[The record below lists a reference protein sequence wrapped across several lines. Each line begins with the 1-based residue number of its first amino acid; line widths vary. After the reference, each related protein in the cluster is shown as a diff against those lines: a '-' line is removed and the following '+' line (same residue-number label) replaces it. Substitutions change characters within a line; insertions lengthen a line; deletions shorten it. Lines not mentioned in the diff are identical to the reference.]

1 MAYTWTN
8 KTKTGGVGLTGK
20 IVQKGK
26 DDFPLMYA
34 SDLDWANVEVESGVN
49 LNTTDDLL
57 DYIKGGNGTINGRID
72 ELELSNAGYEIR
84 CDKSVCYV
92 GDTVGQGY
100 QNQKLPVSIYKNGT
114 LLSWTNAY
122 TEGITFDSNN
132 FTKPSGGNDLIHW
145 STSDCYLQGEANKIG
160 TYVFNFKKGD
170 VNIASFML
178 TVLMKPLESYHTTI
192 YISSQTKPTTPT
204 GGSYNFSTKA
214 FTAPSGWYTSITGLT
229 GTIWFSS
236 GTVFSDSNTSPVWS
250 EPCMY
255 ITSETVLKDDE
266 HRVRE
271 VAVYKVA
278 CGPYTYG
285 NTQYQE
291 TVPPKPT
298 TQNLYTFNA
307 DSTLDS
313 FTPPSGWHKEPEAA
327 IAAYKN
333 SLTNSAEDQI
343 KKQNYRIWKTY
354 NSYSI
359 TVTDGVLVTSTYAE
373 SGWSQPVR
381 YLNIDKILEDA
392 RTQSEQIAQTALQNA
407 YNDLDLAEDLETVV
421 DAINAVFAWR
431 IVGDASNNNPLSN
444 ISDKYVELVDDA
456 DTSSAQHQLFTR
468 FSGYRKQNGNYE
480 GTLETMNNTTNL
492 CVSGYQMK
500 ALKFDSIY
508 YDGQEYLNKWVA
520 FIPTTTE
527 IRTQISDLN
536 EDLGELS
543 TAVNAMNPHEIRLQ
557 VSKGFKKDVT
567 WTEVDV
573 TEWKS
578 ARTEIDG
585 HSDDEEYDVNYG
597 DTIRHSQ
604 KLDGQGNWSY
614 MQVPSITDDCISA
627 LPIDPYDIN
636 HLGGFRYGHYYSVH
650 YGSNSA
656 GDPNAGYKY
665 FRCDYPVSTGFLNIL
680 ADKVNLGVADTQG
693 GKATLQLKVK
703 DGNGTA
709 SVVAN
714 QIVLD
719 GETIADAI
727 AAKSLNINN
736 TTYLCKDGDV
746 YFGVPTTQSINPDAS
761 DKTNLNTGNRSSR
774 FNKDGSGQLCGG
786 NISWNNNGVL
796 CVKQANIGE
805 ATANWYIKTLGLSDS
820 IVNNNSQSELYGT
833 PVIYGRDTSTNDE
846 LFITPQYMF
855 SCNSA
860 HETDRNYDY
869 WRIQRDGSA
878 RFAKGN
884 ITFNNDGSAT
894 LGNASG
900 AHVEISSA
908 GAVSLHGVDVNISSA
923 NSTTI
928 ASGIIG
934 SEEATSILLNGTN
947 NTIGITG
954 KLNTQDLSVGNGACF
969 FKGTDNNSAET
980 NHGVSYPAHSIGAG
994 HLANGNI
1001 WWDKD
1006 GNLHAKGLM
1015 TNRCEYVP
1023 GNSNQTV
1030 VLDGNNLHSVTLAP
1044 TVHRMVV
1051 LPTYSDFV
1059 DHGSGWTVNGY
1070 QQDGTTI
1077 NIKAEPYDGCSNWSM
1092 LKEDSWSNPGNYAST
1107 ADLFKHCILICAD
1120 PATLCTGAGDNLP
1133 IHSWKGEDPSLS
1145 KTVTFANSANVY
1157 NNGEW
1162 YTPSGNPSYEKE
1174 FKYPYRDGRFCA
1186 RGSYSRFILLLPGQQ
1201 LTLTSSIQKITVNDT
1216 EKSYLVWNVENAA
1229 DFQCIRTYMIDN
1241 INDTVVN
1248 GADFDKND
1256 TSMQPYISQ
1265 FGIGDGLLSYK
1276 YMSYDCYAKGDS
1288 VRDIERSIFV
1298 QINYANSVYDEDN
1311 DEMRITIPSWQTAIL
1326 QNNSRYD
1333 DDISNTVNWSIPNN

>member
-34 SDLDWANVEVESGVN
+34 NDLDWANVEVESGVN

-57 DYIKGGNGTINGRID
+57 DYIKGGTSAIIGRID

-92 GDTVGQGY
+92 GDIVGQGY

-145 STSDCYLQGEANKIG
+145 STSDCYLSGTANKIG

-214 FTAPSGWYTSITGLT
+214 FTAPSGWSTSITGLT

-236 GTVFSDSNTSPVWS
+236 GTVFSDSNTNPVWS

-327 IAAYKN
+327 IAAYKK
-333 SLTNSAEDQI
+333 SLTDSAEDQI

-480 GTLETMNNTTNL
+480 GTLEMMNNTTNL

-604 KLDGQGNWSY
+604 KLDAQGNWSY

-656 GDPNAGYKY
+656 GDANAGYKY
-665 FRCDYPVSTGFLNIL
+665 FRCDFPVSTGFLNIL

-884 ITFNNDGSAT
+884 IQFYPDGRATIGNSSTSIEMSDTGNVTLRGIGVSISA
-894 LGNASG
+894 ADQ
-900 AHVEISSA
+900 AQI
-908 GAVSLHGVDVNISSA
+908 GVDVK
-923 NSTTI
+923 NS
-928 ASGIIG
+928 
-934 SEEATSILLNGTN
+934 
-947 NTIGITG
+947 ITG
-954 KLNTQDLSVGNGACF
+954 DSTFIGTVATAAGVRVIGDLETEDVSVGNGACF
-969 FKGTDNNSAET
+969 FKGDNTSAST
-980 NHGVSYPAHSIGAG
+980 SHGAQYTVGSAGAG

-1001 WWDKD
+1001 KWTNTGSVSVKGNIEADSMKINAVASYQDESSLGTGKMWFTNYQSAKAISGGVIQNASVTLRDDDPVILFKRLNENED
-1006 GNLHAKGLM
+1006 GYDFFVLNPLLLGNGSTTVTTQALSNLSPSIASSIDGIIYYGIV
-1015 TNRCEYVP
+1015 NRW
-1023 GNSNQTV
+1023 Q
-1030 VLDGNNLHSVTLAP
+1030 NNLHIDKTDVTSGGN
-1044 TVHRMVV
+1044 T
-1051 LPTYSDFV
+1051 TTTFG
-1059 DHGSGWTVNGY
+1059 GSSNDQYLYMARIVQTNCLLENGNHY
-1070 QQDGTTI
+1070 LI
-1077 NIKAEPYDGCSNWSM
+1077 HVPYDGSSAPESVHNTVLEITRFDLGSTPSSSVSYKQLYIYPSYTCQPSGSSYSITRDINSYGKLMYNASNQIVAIS
-1092 LKEDSWSNPGNYAST
+1092 SSNNNTVVSYTDGQSVTASSIIGKKYLAINST
-1107 ADLFKHCILICAD
+1107 FNTKSQNSTSFDISDLL
-1120 PATLCTGAGDNLP
+1120 DNSN
-1133 IHSWKGEDPSLS
+1133 ISGSLS
-1145 KTVTFANSANVY
+1145 SQNFINELQWNCYSELNS
-1157 NNGEW
+1157 
-1162 YTPSGNPSYEKE
+1162 
-1174 FKYPYRDGRFCA
+1174 
-1186 RGSYSRFILLLPGQQ
+1186 
-1201 LTLTSSIQKITVNDT
+1201 
-1216 EKSYLVWNVENAA
+1216 
-1229 DFQCIRTYMIDN
+1229 
-1241 INDTVVN
+1241 
-1248 GADFDKND
+1248 
-1256 TSMQPYISQ
+1256 
-1265 FGIGDGLLSYK
+1265 
-1276 YMSYDCYAKGDS
+1276 
-1288 VRDIERSIFV
+1288 
-1298 QINYANSVYDEDN
+1298 
-1311 DEMRITIPSWQTAIL
+1311 TI
-1326 QNNSRYD
+1326 
-1333 DDISNTVNWSIPNN
+1333 

>member
-34 SDLDWANVEVESGVN
+34 NDLDWANVEVESGVN

-92 GDTVGQGY
+92 GDIVGQGY

-214 FTAPSGWYTSITGLT
+214 FTAPSGGWSTSITGLT

-333 SLTNSAEDQI
+333 SLTDSAEDQI

-480 GTLETMNNTTNL
+480 GILEMMNDTTNL

-573 TEWKS
+573 TEWES
-578 ARTEIDG
+578 ARTVIDG

-627 LPIDPYDIN
+627 LPTEKYDPQ
-636 HLGGFRYGHYYSVH
+636 HVGGWHYGHYYRVH
-650 YGSNSA
+650 YGSWSIGA
-656 GDPNAGYKY
+656 ENAGYKY
-665 FRCDYPVSTGFLNIL
+665 FRCDYPVSTGFLNVL
-680 ADKVNLGVADTQG
+680 ADRVSLGIAKKTTGQEKGADLTFSFKNQTTN
-693 GKATLQLKVK
+693 ATI
-703 DGNGTA
+703 TA
-709 SVVAN
+709 DN
-714 QIVLD
+714 IVLNGD
-719 GETIADAI
+719 TIADAI
-727 AAKSLNINN
+727 FGKSLNINN
-736 TTYLCKDGDV
+736 TTYLCSDGDV
-746 YFGVPTTQSINPDAS
+746 YMGVPNGQNINPDAA
-761 DKTNLNTGNRSSR
+761 DKSALNTGSGSSR
-774 FNKDGSGQLCGG
+774 FNHDGSGQLCGG

-820 IVNNNSQSELYGT
+820 IVNNSSQSELYGT

-884 ITFNNDGSAT
+884 IAFNNDGSAT

-900 AHVEISSA
+900 AHIEMSSA
-908 GAVSLHGVDVNISSA
+908 GAVSLHGIDVNISSS

-934 SEEATSILLNGTN
+934 SAEATSILLNGTN

-954 KLNTQDLSVGNGACF
+954 KLNTQDLSVGNGSCF
-969 FKGTDNNSAET
+969 FKGTSTALSPAT
-980 NHGVSYPAHSIGAG
+980 LHGHNYGSGTAGAG

-1001 WWDKD
+1001 WWDNS
-1006 GNLHAKGLM
+1006 GNAAFAGDITAESMKINAVKSYTKAEFDANETSGKMWFTNYGSAKAIAQGVIQ
-1015 TNRCEYVP
+1015 NA
-1023 GNSNQTV
+1023 
-1030 VLDGNNLHSVTLAP
+1030 SVTLEDSDP
-1044 TVHRMVV
+1044 VILFKSVRNGETSFFVLNPLLLGNGSDTVTTPLFTNLGNGTGSSIDQLIDLRLASRWKDGLHIDSVSETSDGVTSVEFEKNDSGRYLYAARIVEANCLVMTDSSQNMGIHI
-1051 LPTYSDFV
+1051 PYNGSQTYIYDKVIELTRFEITQYGEEIEYRKIFIYPAYSCAYQ
-1059 DHGSGWTVNGY
+1059 SGTNWSVTRDQTNGKLGY
-1070 QQDGTTI
+1070 YISTSIGTT
-1077 NIKAEPYDGCSNWSM
+1077 DSSFSN
-1092 LKEDSWSNPGNYAST
+1092 G
-1107 ADLFKHCILICAD
+1107 I
-1120 PATLCTGAGDNLP
+1120 
-1133 IHSWKGEDPSLS
+1133 
-1145 KTVTFANSANVY
+1145 
-1157 NNGEW
+1157 
-1162 YTPSGNPSYEKE
+1162 
-1174 FKYPYRDGRFCA
+1174 
-1186 RGSYSRFILLLPGQQ
+1186 
-1201 LTLTSSIQKITVNDT
+1201 
-1216 EKSYLVWNVENAA
+1216 
-1229 DFQCIRTYMIDN
+1229 
-1241 INDTVVN
+1241 TVVN
-1248 GADFDKND
+1248 VETGNQITTPDDKKYLVCNSNSSGLMQNTSVDFD
-1256 TSMQPYISQ
+1256 
-1265 FGIGDGLLSYK
+1265 SYLGN
-1276 YMSYDCYAKGDS
+1276 SAIQGTIDAS
-1288 VRDIERSIFV
+1288 
-1298 QINYANSVYDEDN
+1298 NYQQY
-1311 DEMRITIPSWQTAIL
+1311 
-1326 QNNSRYD
+1326 
-1333 DDISNTVNWSIPNN
+1333 SNTSIDNYSSGLNSYS

>member
-34 SDLDWANVEVESGVN
+34 NDLDWANVEIENGVN

-57 DYIKGGNGTINGRID
+57 DYIKGGNSSIIGRID

-92 GDTVGQGY
+92 GDIVGQGY

-160 TYVFNFKKGD
+160 TYVFNFKKD
-170 VNIASFML
+170 NVNIASFML

-214 FTAPSGWYTSITGLT
+214 FTAPTGWSTSATSLT

-236 GTVFSDSNTSPVWS
+236 GTVFSDSNTNPVWS

-298 TQNLYTFNA
+298 TQSLYTFNA

-480 GTLETMNNTTNL
+480 GTLEIMNNTTNL

-557 VSKGFKKDVT
+557 VSKGFKKNVT
-567 WTEVDV
+567 WTEVNV
-573 TEWKS
+573 AEWES
-578 ARTEIDG
+578 ARTVMDEDP
-585 HSDDEEYDVNYG
+585 DDKEYDIDYG
-597 DTIRHSQ
+597 DTIRHQQ

-627 LPIDPYDIN
+627 LPADPYDPN
-636 HLGGFRYGHYYSVH
+636 HLGGFRYGHYYRVH
-650 YGSNSA
+650 YGSYSA
-656 GDPNAGYKY
+656 GDQNAGYKY
-665 FRCDYPVSTGFLNIL
+665 FRCDFPVSTGFLNIL

-884 ITFNNDGSAT
+884 IAFNNDGSAT

-900 AHVEISSA
+900 AHIEMSSA
-908 GAVSLHGVDVNISSA
+908 GAVSLHGIDVNISSS

-934 SEEATSILLNGTN
+934 SAEATSILLDGQSGNV
-947 NTIGITG
+947 GITG
-954 KLNTQDLSVGNGACF
+954 KLNTQDLSVGNGSCF
-969 FKGTDNNSAET
+969 FRGKDNNTAET
-980 NHGVSYPAHSIGAG
+980 ISGVTYVAHSQGAG
-994 HLANGNI
+994 HV
-1001 WWDKD
+1001 
-1006 GNLHAKGLM
+1006 AKGHIKWD
-1015 TNRCEYVP
+1015 TG
-1023 GNSNQTV
+1023 GNV
-1030 VLDGNNLHSVTLAP
+1030 VIEN
-1044 TVHRMVV
+1044 MQ
-1051 LPTYSDFV
+1051 
-1059 DHGSGWTVNGY
+1059 VN
-1070 QQDGTTI
+1070 
-1077 NIKAEPYDGCSNWSM
+1077 
-1092 LKEDSWSNPGNYAST
+1092 
-1107 ADLFKHCILICAD
+1107 
-1120 PATLCTGAGDNLP
+1120 AT
-1133 IHSWKGEDPSLS
+1133 
-1145 KTVTFANSANVY
+1145 
-1157 NNGEW
+1157 
-1162 YTPSGNPSYEKE
+1162 
-1174 FKYPYRDGRFCA
+1174 
-1186 RGSYSRFILLLPGQQ
+1186 
-1201 LTLTSSIQKITVNDT
+1201 
-1216 EKSYLVWNVENAA
+1216 
-1229 DFQCIRTYMIDN
+1229 N
-1241 INDTVVN
+1241 INDVSNFTAEDGKMWFVNYATAKRIVASATNVNVNSVTIQGASSSIEDTDPVILFKSAYSGETRFFVLNPLLLGNGSDTVTTPLFTNLGNGTGSSIDQLIDLRLASRWKDGLHIDSVSETSDGVTSVEFEKNDSSRYLYAARIVEANCLVMTDSSQNMGIHIPYNGSQTYIYDKVIELTRFEITQYGEEIEYRKIFIYPAYSCAYQSGTNWSVTRDQTNGKLGYYISTSIGTTDSSFSNGITVVN
-1248 GADFDKND
+1248 VETGNQITTPDGKKYLVCNSNSSGLMQNTSVDFD
-1256 TSMQPYISQ
+1256 
-1265 FGIGDGLLSYK
+1265 SYLGN
-1276 YMSYDCYAKGDS
+1276 SAIQGTIDAS
-1288 VRDIERSIFV
+1288 
-1298 QINYANSVYDEDN
+1298 NYQQY
-1311 DEMRITIPSWQTAIL
+1311 
-1326 QNNSRYD
+1326 
-1333 DDISNTVNWSIPNN
+1333 SNTSINNYSSGLNSYS